1 MKKKLILI
9 TYDLLNAMHYRQELL
24 DFFGGLFELE
34 THTITDEIGEH
45 LKADAVLALSPINNE
60 EILKHFDDEPIIIH
74 GVKAIS
80 NTGYKKLMNIVPG
93 TKVLLMTTNR
103 TSAFDM
109 AAYLY
114 QLGIN
119 HIDFVI
125 RYR

>member
-34 THTITDEIGEH
+34 THTITDGIGEH

-103 TSAFDM
+103 TSAF
-109 AAYLY
+109 
-114 QLGIN
+114 
-119 HIDFVI
+119 
-125 RYR
+125 